1 MAPLQ
6 LLLLTGLCTAKEHL
20 VDVRPMVDI
29 EDFLD
34 AMTVEDM
41 DIMVDMVNKVKM
53 RDKVDILEKSEE
65 VDLVTI
71 FTGGGGKMEG
81 QLARMVSSLLEHSS
95 DTTIRLTVVSDTSS
109 WPTVQRVVAALVV
122 DHQGHNNTNVLLEYA
137 GAGLSGL

>member
-1 MAPLQ
+1 M
-6 LLLLTGLCTAKEHL
+6 
-20 VDVRPMVDI
+20 DVRPMVDI

-41 DIMVDMVNKVKM
+41 DIMVYMVNKVKM
-53 RDKVDILEKSEE
+53 RDKVYILEKSEE

-95 DTTIRLTVVSDTSS
+95 DTTILSACLPQQWQVC
-109 WPTVQRVVAALVV
+109 QIACHMLVC
-122 DHQGHNNTNVLLEYA
+122 
-137 GAGLSGL
+137 